1 MKVLIADRIAQQGID
16 VLLKAGLVV
25 DVKPGLTESE
35 LIGCIPG
42 YDGLIIRSAT
52 RVTEAVLCAA
62 DRLKVV
68 GRAGAGV
75 DNIDV
80 GAATQRG
87 ILVMNT
93 PGGNSVS
100 VAEHTLGLMLA
111 LVRQLIEANQSMKG
125 GRWEKGRFT
134 GRELKGKVL
143 GLIGLGKVG
152 QEVARR
158 AGPLGMKVIAYDP
171 FISERVAQ
179 DLDVHLVML
188 DELFQCSDIISL
200 HATLNEQTRAIINR
214 RSLRQMKDGVLII
227 NCSRG
232 ELVDEQALLEG
243 IKAGK
248 VGGAGLDVFVG
259 EPSPMRELVEH
270 PHVIA
275 TPHIAASTQE
285 AQEQVGIDIAEQV
298 RDYLQA
304 GQIKNAVNFPAI
316 QPEEAQKLRVF
327 CELGKKLGQFI
338 AQMSDRR
345 VHEIGI
351 RYYGKVNELNT
362 YPISNAI
369 LSGVLEPALGEEVNI
384 INARRVAEER
394 RLIVTE
400 TKSGRARSL
409 SNVISVQLRDEQGGV
424 DWVEGAVFKQNHLR
438 LVTIDGIDLEVPLS
452 RFMLLMHNRDV
463 PGVIGRIG
471 TILGAAN
478 VNIAN
483 FALGRRADAPLA
495 IGVLT
500 VDSEIDESVLSQIQ
514 QSSGI
519 TKVRFINLG

>member
-1 MKVLIADRIAQQGID
+1 MKVLITDRFVQQGID

-25 DVKPGLTESE
+25 DVKLGLTEHE
-35 LIGCIPG
+35 LRECISC

-52 RVTEAVLCAA
+52 RVTEAVIRLA
-62 DRLKVV
+62 DRLKVI

-80 GAATQRG
+80 AAATQRG

-111 LVRQLIEANQSMKG
+111 LVRQLVEANQSMKG

-134 GRELKGKVL
+134 GRELRAKVL

-158 AGPLGMKVIAYDP
+158 ARSLGMKIMAYDP
-171 FISERVAQ
+171 FISERLAQ
-179 DLDVHLVML
+179 DLDVQLVSL

-214 RSLRQMKDGVLII
+214 QSLQRMKDGVLII

-232 ELVDEQALLEG
+232 ELVDEEALLEG
-243 IKAGK
+243 IKTGK
-248 VGGAGLDVFVG
+248 VYGAGLDVFVG

-270 PHVIA
+270 PRVIA

-285 AQEQVGIDIAEQV
+285 AQEQVCIDIAEQV
-298 RDYLQA
+298 RDYLLT
-304 GQIKNAVNFPAI
+304 GQIRNAVNFPTI
-316 QPEEAQKLRVF
+316 QPEEAEKLRVF
-327 CELGKKLGQFI
+327 CQLGEKLGKFI

-345 VHEIGI
+345 LHEVGI
-351 RYYGKVNELNT
+351 RYYGKINELNT
-362 YPISNAI
+362 YPISNAV
-369 LSGVLEPALGEEVNI
+369 LSGVLKPALGDEVNM

-400 TKSGRARSL
+400 TKSGRTRSL
-409 SNVISVQLRDEQGGV
+409 SNVISVQLRDGQGGV

-452 RFMLLMHNRDV
+452 RFMLLMQNQDV

-478 VNIAN
+478 INIAN
-483 FALGRRADAPLA
+483 FALGRQADAPLA

-500 VDSEIDESVLSQIQ
+500 VDSEVSESVLTEIR

-519 TKVRFINLG
+519 TKVRFINLD